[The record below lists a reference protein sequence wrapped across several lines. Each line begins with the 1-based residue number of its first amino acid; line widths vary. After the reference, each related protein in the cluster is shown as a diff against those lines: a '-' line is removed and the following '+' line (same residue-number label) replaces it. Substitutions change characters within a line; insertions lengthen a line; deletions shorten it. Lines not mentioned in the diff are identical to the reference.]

1 MSDKILVTYASRT
14 GSTRGVAE
22 AIGQTLA
29 ESGETVDVLP
39 MQEVGNLAPYRAV
52 VAGSAIQGKQW
63 LPEALQFVRRHRE
76 ELARKPFAAFLVCM
90 TLAMP
95 NGENYR
101 PFMAEAL
108 APVRALVRPV
118 SEGLFAGAL
127 DIGKVPS
134 LGERLK
140 FRLACCLASGRRRHR
155 DWAAIRAGRAAGRP
169 AFGCRRKTRMIT
181 NRKAPMQT
189 PKRYFNDK
197 PGYPPI
203 AFYGWRPLPDR
214 CLADGARFSG
224 GAALPRRPFTLLK
237 NCASRSF
244 PMTWST
250 CSLACPFCSVRW
262 RWRSASG

>member
-1 MSDKILVTYASRT
+1 MSDKILVTYATRT

-29 ESGETVDVLP
+29 ENGETVDVLP
-39 MQEVGNLAPYRAV
+39 MQEVGDLAPYRAV
-52 VAGSAIQGKQW
+52 VAGSAIQCKQW
-63 LPEALQFVRRHRE
+63 LPEALQFVRMHRE

-134 LGERLK
+134 LSERLK
-140 FRLACCLASGRRRHR
+140 FRLSVLFGVWSEGDHR
-155 DWAAIRAGRAAGRP
+155 DWPAIRA
-169 AFGCRRKTRMIT
+169 
-181 NRKAPMQT
+181 
-189 PKRYFNDK
+189 
-197 PGYPPI
+197 
-203 AFYGWRPLPDR
+203 W
-214 CLADGARFSG
+214 
-224 GAALPRRPFTLLK
+224 
-237 NCASRSF
+237 
-244 PMTWST
+244 
-250 CSLACPFCSVRW
+250 
-262 RWRSASG
+262 ASGLAAQLLVAGERPG